1 MLTSILTV
9 KTATGLAEEASA
21 RPQQPA
27 APLTAAQR
35 GEAIQK
41 VLDALTRH
49 LAGRE
54 ILSKDALVR
63 LMEDLARILKFPPL
77 PQEGGRD
84 FVRRLVTFLEWMP
97 MPERLALERQLGG
110 RSLAL
115 RVGILAD
122 LPAIRNGAAPPSH
135 GRRIARP
142 QQPIPAASHPA
153 ASGRR
158 QRTGCKRGR
167 HAADRAEKNFWRR
180 QRE

>member
-1 MLTSILTV
+1 MLTPILTV
-9 KTATGLAEEASA
+9 RTATGPAEEANA
-21 RPQQPA
+21 RPQPA
-27 APLTAAQR
+27 AAPFTAAQR

-41 VLDALTRH
+41 ILDALTRH

-84 FVRRLVTFLEWMP
+84 FVRRLVTFLEAMP

-115 RVGILAD
+115 RVGLLAD
-122 LPAIRNGAAPPSH
+122 LPAIRNGAAPVSMGAALPNLSNPPLQPAIPLH
-135 GRRIARP
+135 LASARA
-142 QQPIPAASHPA
+142 PAA
-153 ASGRR
+153 G
-158 QRTGCKRGR
+158 
-167 HAADRAEKNFWRR
+167 EV
-180 QRE
+180 